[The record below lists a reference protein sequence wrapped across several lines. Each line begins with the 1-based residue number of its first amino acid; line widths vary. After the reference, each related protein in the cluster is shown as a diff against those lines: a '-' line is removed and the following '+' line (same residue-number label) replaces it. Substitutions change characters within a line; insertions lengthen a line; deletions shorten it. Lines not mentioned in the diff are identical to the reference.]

1 MKKTKIKIIN
11 NSNNP
16 DPVYSTKGAAG
27 MDIRAFLDED
37 IKITPHETYVIPTG
51 IHVEIPKGYEIQVR
65 SRSGLSVKS
74 GLIVLNSPGT
84 IDSDYRGE
92 IKVILHCVRYAAP
105 SNGGSNYI
113 IKPGDRIAQLVL
125 NKVETIDWEE
135 SFELKKTKRNTKG
148 LGSTGVK

>member
-1 MKKTKIKIIN
+1 MFSKKIKVKIIN

-16 DPVYSTKGAAG
+16 DPAYSTKGSAG

-37 IKITPHETYVIPTG
+37 IKLSPHQTYIIPTG

-74 GLIVLNSPGT
+74 SVIVLNSPGT

-92 IKVILHCVRYAAP
+92 IKIILHCVKMP
-105 SNGGSNYI
+105 NLEENFYI
-113 IKPGDRIAQLVL
+113 KNGDRIAQLVL
-125 NKVETIDWEE
+125 NKVEEIDWEE

>member
-1 MKKTKIKIIN
+1 MKKIDIKIIN

-37 IKITPHETYVIPTG
+37 IKINPHQTYVVPTG

-65 SRSGLSVKS
+65 SRSGLAAKNN
-74 GLIVLNSPGT
+74 IFVLNSPGT

-92 IKVILHCVRYAAP
+92 IKVILHCSKIVD
-105 SNGGSNYI
+105 GKLTT
-113 IKPGDRIAQLVL
+113 IKNGDRIAQLVL
-125 NKVETIDWEE
+125 NKVDAIQWEE
-135 SFELKKTKRNTKG
+135 AFDLNETKRSIRG